1 MRGTVRD
8 PNNKDKVAH
17 LSALADA
24 LPGTLKLY
32 AADLMQPG
40 SFDEAIR
47 RASQLRLVCAC
58 VMRGACR
65 SCLLD
70 SLWHLSTSQLLTLYH
85 LLSILHMISSRFD
98 RGADVVFHT
107 ASPFQQNIEDPQRD
121 LVDPAVKVCHIP
133 HLACTNL
140 AC

>member
-47 RASQLRLVCAC
+47 RASQLRLVYAC
-58 VMRGACR
+58 VVRGACK
-65 SCLLD
+65 SCLA
-70 SLWHLSTSQLLTLYH
+70 
-85 LLSILHMISSRFD
+85 
-98 RGADVVFHT
+98 G
-107 ASPFQQNIEDPQRD
+107 
-121 LVDPAVKVCHIP
+121 
-133 HLACTNL
+133 
-140 AC
+140 